1 MVTLTPK
8 TYGFH
13 YIAGLKRKAESAFG
27 QEVSTETPEETRD
40 EIPEEVSVG
49 TFLAV
54 KRAQQQ
60 LITPPTYT
68 QVWGSI

>member
-13 YIAGLKRKAESAFG
+13 CIAGLKRKAEYASG
-27 QEVSTETPEETRD
+27 QGVSTETPEEMRVETPEEVRD

-49 TFLAV
+49 TFFAV
-54 KRAQQQ
+54 
-60 LITPPTYT
+60 
-68 QVWGSI
+68 